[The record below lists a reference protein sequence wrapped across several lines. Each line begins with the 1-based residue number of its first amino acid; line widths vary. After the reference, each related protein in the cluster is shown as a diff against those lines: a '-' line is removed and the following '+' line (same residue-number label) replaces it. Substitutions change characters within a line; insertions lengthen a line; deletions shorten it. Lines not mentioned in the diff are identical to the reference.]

1 MNTGLTRGRAF
12 RVAVCLALVAML
24 TGCMQLH
31 VGLTVHADDTID
43 GQLLLVTE
51 KRWLTSRDRPAWLT
65 PRKGNHRFAFAEL
78 RKNMPSLPP
87 GEESVYE
94 NPTHY
99 GSLINYRRTPLADF
113 RSDSLNL
120 VRDGD
125 LLRFHLSLD
134 PRKYG
139 GKVAEEDPRNQALFL
154 ESASFEISVTFPGRV
169 IDSNGAVTGRSVT
182 WKVGPGRDKPTEL
195 RAVAE
200 APPPATP
207 TATGPGGPATGT
219 ADGDGGVPWLVVG
232 IGAGVV
238 VLLAAVGVVVLLRR
252 RRGGAAPATPTDTP
266 VTPRPSTPTD
276 TPAAPAA
283 EHPGSV

>member
-12 RVAVCLALVAML
+12 RVAVCLALVAAL
-24 TGCMQLH
+24 AGCMQLH
-31 VGLTVHADDTID
+31 VGLTVHADDTVD
-43 GQLLLVTE
+43 GQLLLTAE
-51 KRWLTSRDRPAWLT
+51 KRWLTTRNRT
-65 PRKGNHRFAFAEL
+65 VQVGFAEL
-78 RKNMPSLPP
+78 RQNMPSLPP

-139 GKVAEEDPRNQALFL
+139 GKVAEQDPRNQALFL
-154 ESASFEISVTFPGRV
+154 QSASFEISVTFPGRV

-182 WKVGPGRDKPTEL
+182 WKVGPNRDKPTEL

-200 APPPATP
+200 APPPAAP
-207 TATGPGGPATGT
+207 AATEPGGTT
-219 ADGDGGVPWLVVG
+219 RDADDGSFPWLVVG
-232 IGAGVV
+232 AGVGLA
-238 VLLAAVGVVVLLRR
+238 VLLAGAAVVVLLRR
-252 RRGGAAPATPTDTP
+252 RGGAAPTPSAPTDTP
-266 VTPRPSTPTD
+266 T
-276 TPAAPAA
+276 AASAV

>member
-1 MNTGLTRGRAF
+1 MTPITHTAGMNTGLTRGRAF
-12 RVAVCLALVAML
+12 RVAVCLALAATL
-24 TGCMQLH
+24 AGCMQLH
-31 VGLTVHADDTID
+31 VGLTVNADDTVD
-43 GQLLLVTE
+43 GQLLLIAE
-51 KRWLTSRDRPAWLT
+51 KKWLTSRDRIVWPT
-65 PRKGNHRFAFAEL
+65 TRNRTVQVGFAEL

-94 NPTHY
+94 NATHY

-154 ESASFEISVTFPGRV
+154 QSASFEISVTFPGRV

-182 WKVGPGRDKPTEL
+182 WKVGPSRDKPTEL

-200 APPPATP
+200 APLPATP
-207 TATGPGGPATGT
+207 AATGPGGT
-219 ADGDGGVPWLVVG
+219 ARDADDDSVGWLVVG
-232 IGAGVV
+232 IGAV
-238 VLLAAVGVVVLLRR
+238 VLLLAGAGVVVLLRR
-252 RRGGAAPATPTDTP
+252 RRGGAVPTPSAPTDT
-266 VTPRPSTPTD
+266 
-276 TPAAPAA
+276 AAASAA
-283 EHPGSV
+283 EHPV

>member
-1 MNTGLTRGRAF
+1 MNTRLTRGRAF
-12 RVAVCLALVAML
+12 RVAVCLALVATL
-24 TGCMQLH
+24 AGCMQLH
-31 VGLTVHADDTID
+31 VGLTVHADDTVD
-43 GQLLLVTE
+43 GQLLLTAE
-51 KRWLTSRDRPAWLT
+51 KRLLTTRNRT
-65 PRKGNHRFAFAEL
+65 VQVGFAEL
-78 RKNMPSLPP
+78 RQNMPSLPP

-99 GSLINYRRTPLADF
+99 GSLIDYRRTPLADF

-139 GKVAEEDPRNQALFL
+139 GKVAEQDPRNQALFL
-154 ESASFEISVTFPGRV
+154 QSASFEISVTFPGRV

-207 TATGPGGPATGT
+207 TAAGPGGAATT
-219 ADGDGGVPWLVVG
+219 DDDGGVPWLVVG
-232 IGAGVV
+232 VGLGVV
-238 VLLAAVGVVVLLRR
+238 LLLAAVGVVVLLRR
-252 RRGGAAPATPTDTP
+252 RRGAAAPATPTDTP
-266 VTPRPSTPTD
+266 VVPSPSTPTD
-276 TPAAPAA
+276 TPAAAAA